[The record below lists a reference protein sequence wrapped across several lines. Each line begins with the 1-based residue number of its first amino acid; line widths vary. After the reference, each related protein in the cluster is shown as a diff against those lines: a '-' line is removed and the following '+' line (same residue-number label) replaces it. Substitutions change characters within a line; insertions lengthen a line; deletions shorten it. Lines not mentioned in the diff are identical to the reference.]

1 MPGYGQ
7 GQFRVLDEM
16 LTAVT
21 KQRGCGRIACH
32 SGDEGGQGLGQQGIS
47 GALADQLVHVFGQH
61 RQQFGSLRGD
71 QAGAARA
78 DGQLA
83 FPTAPPGNNLLIE
96 LRTNRVLLELS

>member
-21 KQRGCGRIACH
+21 KQRGCGRIACQ
-32 SGDEGGQGLGQQGIS
+32 SGGEGREGLGEQGIA
-47 GALADQLVHVFGQH
+47 GTLADQLVHVFGQH
-61 RQQFGSLRGD
+61 RQQFGSLRGR
-71 QAGAARA
+71 QTGAARA

-83 FPTAPPGNNLLIE
+83 FPTAPPGNNLLIQ
-96 LRTNRVLLELS
+96 LRTNRALPDFS